1 MKSVGIICEYN
12 PFHNGHV
19 YHINKVKELFP
30 DYIIILVM
38 SGNYTQRGEVSLINK
53 WDKTEIALNYV
64 DLVIELPFVFSTQS
78 ADIFAKGAVS
88 ILKEMDVSAIVFG
101 SECNDINE
109 LEEIVEVQKKRNY
122 NNLVKEYL
130 NDGINYPTAMSKAVY
145 ELSGIKIDSPND
157 LLGISYMKYLDN
169 TNIKAVTIKRTNDFH
184 DKKLN
189 AIASATAIR
198 EALKNKKSIKKY
210 VPNETYKKLKNLKF
224 TEDYFP
230 LLKYKIISS
239 DIKQYLDVDEG
250 IENRINNYIH
260 SCNSLE
266 ELIKK
271 VKNKR
276 FTYNKLKRMF
286 IHILCGLTK
295 EEAKKHKE
303 IKYIRVLGFNNKG
316 RQYLKEN
323 KKNNIPII
331 TSYKKD
337 LEMLQIENRVSL
349 IYNNDLDY
357 NHSPINFK

>member
-12 PFHNGHV
+12 PFHNGHL

-30 DYIIILVM
+30 NHTIILVM
-38 SGNYTQRGEVSLINK
+38 SGNFTQRGDVSLINK

-64 DLVIELPFVFSTQS
+64 DLVIELPFIFSTQS
-78 ADIFAKGAVS
+78 ADVFAKGAIS
-88 ILKEMDVSAIVFG
+88 ILKEMDVKAIVFG

-109 LEEIVEVQKKRNY
+109 LKEIVKVQKKKNY
-122 NNLVKEYL
+122 NKIVKDYL
-130 NDGINYPTAMSKAVY
+130 DAGINYPTAMSKAVY
-145 ELSGIKIDSPND
+145 DLSGIKINSPND
-157 LLGISYMKYLDN
+157 LLGLSYMKYLDK
-169 TNIKAVTIKRTNDFH
+169 TDIKAITIKRTNDFH
-184 DKKLN
+184 DKTLN
-189 AIASATAIR
+189 AISSATAIR
-198 EALKNKKSIKKY
+198 EALKNKKNIKKY
-210 VPNETYKKLKNLKF
+210 IPKETLKKLKNLKF

-239 DIKQYLDVDEG
+239 DIKKYLDVDEG

-266 ELIKK
+266 ELISK

-295 EEAKKHKE
+295 EEAKKYKE
-303 IKYIRVLGFNNKG
+303 IKYIRILGFNNNGKK
-316 RQYLKEN
+316 YLKEH

-349 IYNNDLDY
+349 IYDNDLDY
-357 NHSPINFK
+357 NHKPINIK

>member
-19 YHINKVKELFP
+19 YHINKVKKLFP
-30 DYIIILVM
+30 DYTIILVM
-38 SGNYTQRGEVSLINK
+38 SGNFTQRGEVSLINK
-53 WDKTEIALNYV
+53 WEKTEIALNYV
-64 DLVIELPFVFSTQS
+64 DLVIELPFIFCTQS
-78 ADIFAKGAVS
+78 ADIFAKGAIS
-88 ILKEMDVSAIVFG
+88 ILKEMNVSAIVFG

-109 LEEIVEVQKKRNY
+109 LKEIVKVQKKKNY
-122 NNLVKEYL
+122 NKLVKEYL
-130 NDGINYPTAMSKAVY
+130 DKGVNYPTAMSKAVY
-145 ELSGIKIDSPND
+145 DLSGIKISSPND
-157 LLGISYMKYLDN
+157 LLGISYLKYLDN
-169 TNIKAVTIKRTNDFH
+169 TNIEAITIQRTNDFH
-184 DKKLN
+184 DKKLTKL
-189 AIASATAIR
+189 ASATAIR

-210 VPNETYKKLKNLKF
+210 VPNETYKKLKSLKF

-250 IENRINNYIH
+250 IENRINNYIY

-295 EEAKKHKE
+295 EEVKKHKE
-303 IKYIRVLGFNNKG
+303 IKYIRILGFNEKG
-316 RQYLKEN
+316 RKYIKEH

-357 NHSPINFK
+357 NHTPIKY